1 MRVNNDNLLHDPGL
15 EIPAKELNTSSIPP
29 IEKGIPDESDLFVRC
44 LKCKHQKVDHDR
56 TASRDKMKCLIG
68 NCNCKKFIEDRRT
81 IDRLKNKSKKGRSK
95 NYYSI
100 PLEYSKSQL

>member
-15 EIPAKELNTSSIPP
+15 KIPAKELNTSSIPP

-68 NCNCKKFIEDRRT
+68 NCNCKKFIEDRKYYRST
-81 IDRLKNKSKKGRSK
+81 KK
-95 NYYSI
+95 
-100 PLEYSKSQL
+100 